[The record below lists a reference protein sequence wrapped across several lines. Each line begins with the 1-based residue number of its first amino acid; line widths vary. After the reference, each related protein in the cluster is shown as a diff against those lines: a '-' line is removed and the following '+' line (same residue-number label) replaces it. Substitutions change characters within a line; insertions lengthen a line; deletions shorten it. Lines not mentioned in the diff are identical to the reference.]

1 MTSTDNKDTAID
13 SEEEEDEDYIPEE
26 DPNHEEDATD
36 TLPTQDSTPTKST
49 LPSHKQKEVDDAFQE
64 LFGRAYTEPTTSTI
78 NKKKKKKTKKRKK
91 ILAEIFGGSGIA
103 MEVMKSSKK
112 VKRMEDDS
120 KRFGDLVAETQ
131 QVKKET
137 VKFAGQMMQVDV
149 KSNAANGDKPVPEKG
164 IDALLNQIKGPQ
176 KVTTIDKT
184 NMDWDNFKDKTGLEE
199 ELKKKAE
206 GKDAYL
212 VKKDFLTRV
221 DHRRFEQERDERERK
236 RAAANSN
243 K

>member
-1 MTSTDNKDTAID
+1 MTSTDNKVPAID
-13 SEEEEDEDYIPEE
+13 SEEEDEDYVPEE
-26 DPNHEEDATD
+26 DPNHEEDITD
-36 TLPTQDSTPTKST
+36 AALPTQDDSHTKST
-49 LPSHKQKEVDDAFQE
+49 LPSHKQKAVDDAFQE
-64 LFGRAYTEPTTSTI
+64 LFGRAYTEPTTS
-78 NKKKKKKTKKRKK
+78 NMKKKKKKKTKKRKK

-112 VKRMEDDS
+112 VKRMEQDS
-120 KRFGDLVAETQ
+120 KRTGDLSAETQ

-137 VKFAGQMMQVDV
+137 IKFAGQMMQVDV
-149 KSNAANGDKPVPEKG
+149 KSDGKSDAPVVPEKG

-176 KVTTIDKT
+176 KVNTIDKT

-236 RAAANSN
+236 RAAANSS